1 MVNFSTLRQM
11 SQQKSERGLKTTL
24 VGIGINV
31 LLALTKGIAGVL
43 GNSFALIA
51 DAIES
56 TSDIFSS
63 TLVYIGLRVSSKPRD
78 KNHPY
83 GHGKAE
89 PIVAIVVTLALFAAA
104 IVIIVES
111 IGEIV
116 TPHHA
121 PEPFTLIVL
130 VLVVITKET
139 LFRVV
144 NKVGKE
150 IQSTAVKTDSWHHR
164 SDAITSAAA
173 FVGILVA
180 VIGGKGWESADDW
193 AALAASG
200 IIITNAILLFLPALN
215 EIMDGAP
222 GEDVRER
229 VMAVAAQ
236 VPSVRRVEQCLI
248 RKMGLQYIVEIHIWV
263 DGNLS
268 VREGH
273 SIAHRVKDHLLGA
286 GLDLLEVVVHVEP
299 DE

>member
-1 MVNFSTLRQM
+1 M
-11 SQQKSERGLKTTL
+11 SQPKAERGLKTTL
-24 VGIGINV
+24 VGITVNF
-31 LLALTKGIAGVL
+31 LLALTKGTAGVL

-63 TLVYIGLRVSSKPRD
+63 TLVYIGLRVSAKPRD

-104 IVIIVES
+104 VVIIVES
-111 IGEIV
+111 ISEIL

-121 PEPFTLIVL
+121 PEPFTLLVL
-130 VLVVITKET
+130 VLVVVTKET

-173 FVGILVA
+173 FVGILIA

-215 EIMDGAP
+215 EIMDAAP
-222 GEDVRER
+222 EGNIHER
-229 VMAVAAQ
+229 ILEIARGVNAVHDT
-236 VPSVRRVEQCLI
+236 EKCLV
-248 RKMGLQYIVEIHIWV
+248 RKMGLQFIVELHILV
-263 DGNLS
+263 DGALS

-273 SIAHRVKDHLLGA
+273 SIAHEVKSRLVA
-286 GLDLLEVVVHVEP
+286 SELDVLDVIVHVEP
-299 DE
+299 WDSLKR